1 MRLLIGVLVGLVW
14 GALAGLL
21 NAFINQKLL
30 ARGSTN
36 ALMAGNLLR
45 LIVDFA
51 AMAAVYLLR
60 NLLPFSWEA
69 VLIGTA
75 VALSLVTIVFAFRYG
90 KNSK

>member
-1 MRLLIGVLVGLVW
+1 MKLAVGILVGLVW

-21 NAFINQKLL
+21 NTTINKALL
-30 ARGSTN
+30 KKGTTN
-36 ALMAGNLLR
+36 ALMAGNLAR
-45 LIVDFA
+45 LAVDFA

-69 VLIGTA
+69 ALIGTA
-75 VALSLVTIVFAFRYG
+75 VALSIVTIIFAFNYG